1 MIIYPSYA
9 RPILTFTEE
18 TSDLLEKIVVV
29 FISMCYCHGIDST
42 CAEYVRPLTDRDRRN
57 PSYKARLGEMLIS
70 DVSVTDGAT
79 WFDLGR
85 SPLSTGFDLAPGS
98 CGTRYP
104 ITASTRE
111 FRYTCT

>member
-1 MIIYPSYA
+1 
-9 RPILTFTEE
+9 
-18 TSDLLEKIVVV
+18 
-29 FISMCYCHGIDST
+29 MCYFHKIDST

-57 PSYKARLGEMLIS
+57 PSYKARLAEILIS

-85 SPLSTGFDLAPGS
+85 SPLSMGVDLAPGS

-111 FRYTCT
+111 FLSLYLTKHFYVQQYQNSFRFVFILANL